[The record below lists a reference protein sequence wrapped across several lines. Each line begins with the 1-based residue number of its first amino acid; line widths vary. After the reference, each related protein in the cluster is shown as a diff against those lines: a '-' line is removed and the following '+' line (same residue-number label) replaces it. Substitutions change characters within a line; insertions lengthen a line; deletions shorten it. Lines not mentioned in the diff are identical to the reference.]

1 MRKGPTVALSGS
13 LHSQLARHLLNGDGR
28 EAAAIVLCA
37 RVEHPRLK
45 LLAQRVILVPHE
57 ACERHADH
65 LVWPGSFLEEALDQA
80 EEQDL
85 SLLLVH
91 SHPGGYFQ
99 FSELDD
105 ASDQEV
111 FPALFLARASGCAGP
126 LVHGSAIIVPGGA
139 MRARVYDPH
148 MRRTDVE
155 LTAVYGDD
163 LKFYWGRDEHVVER
177 RPMAFTS
184 DMGDELKRLSAC
196 VVGASGIGSLVFEQV
211 ARMGFG
217 EIILIDFDHVED
229 KNLNRIV
236 NATAEDASQQRLKVD
251 VLAEAAGRHHPA
263 TKVHAV
269 PLSISRRA
277 AVEAAASADVLFCCV
292 DSEEG
297 RNICDRLASAFVM
310 PLFDAGVVIP
320 VRETADTTK
329 VIMDLLGRVDYVQPG
344 GSSLADRGVF
354 TPQSLAAED
363 LAQRDPAAHEA
374 QVKAGYMPGAQEEA
388 PSVITVN
395 MRAASASV
403 GEFLA
408 RAYPFRL
415 DPNRRRAR
423 TIFSMAAC
431 DEDAFSEGDLPH
443 SPAELLGVGFAAP
456 LLGLTHWST

>member
-1 MRKGPTVALSGS
+1 MRKGPTVALSGG

-65 LVWPGSFLEEALDQA
+65 LVWPGSYLEEALDQA

-111 FPALFLARASGCAGP
+111 FPALFLARASGRAGS

-163 LKFYWGRDEHVVER
+163 LRFYWGSDEHPVER

-184 DMGDELKRLSAC
+184 DMGDELKRLTRTRVGPLLSGLSPTEWSAGGNRLLAEFGGQDTSYA
-196 VVGASGIGSLVFEQV
+196 VAVNPKTGAERNLSPGNTETGFAGVALTPDAKTVLGYIGGYEGGGNSLRIASVPYTGGKPKV
-211 ARMGFG
+211 
-217 EIILIDFDHVED
+217 
-229 KNLNRIV
+229 IV
-236 NATAEDASQQRLKVD
+236 N
-251 VLAEAAGRHHPA
+251 
-263 TKVHAV
+263 
-269 PLSISRRA
+269 
-277 AVEAAASADVLFCCV
+277 
-292 DSEEG
+292 
-297 RNICDRLASAFVM
+297 
-310 PLFDAGVVIP
+310 
-320 VRETADTTK
+320 
-329 VIMDLLGRVDYVQPG
+329 G
-344 GSSLADRGVF
+344 GF
-354 TPQSLAAED
+354 N
-363 LAQRDPAAHEA
+363 
-374 QVKAGYMPGAQEEA
+374 
-388 PSVITVN
+388 PSW
-395 MRAASASV
+395 
-403 GEFLA
+403 G
-408 RAYPFRL
+408 
-415 DPNRRRAR
+415 
-423 TIFSMAAC
+423 
-431 DEDAFSEGDLPH
+431 G
-443 SPAELLGVGFAAP
+443 
-456 LLGLTHWST
+456 